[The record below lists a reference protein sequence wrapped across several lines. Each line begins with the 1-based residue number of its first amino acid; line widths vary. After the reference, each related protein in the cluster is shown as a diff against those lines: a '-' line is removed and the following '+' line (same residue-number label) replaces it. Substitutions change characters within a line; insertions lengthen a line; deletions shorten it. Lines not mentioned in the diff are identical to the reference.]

1 MVLIIDPQNAGIAG
15 NMIGGAFIDLGC
27 NPEEMK
33 LVMEYMANDFGGVN
47 VKINNVNKA
56 GIESIF
62 LEVETIDKDNH
73 NNHSI
78 SYKELLSKINQ
89 IEEIEFQKKNSIFG
103 KELIKDI
110 FNISRKVFK
119 RIAVCEAKIHGKSL
133 EDVNFHEVGAAD
145 AVADIFGSVFG
156 FL

>member
-62 LEVETIDKDNH
+62 LEVETI
-73 NNHSI
+73 
-78 SYKELLSKINQ
+78 E
-89 IEEIEFQKKNSIFG
+89 
-103 KELIKDI
+103 
-110 FNISRKVFK
+110 
-119 RIAVCEAKIHGKSL
+119 
-133 EDVNFHEVGAAD
+133 
-145 AVADIFGSVFG
+145 
-156 FL
+156 